1 MLANSIEIN
10 GCRHYF
16 LNQNKEMLV
25 YFIHSRYFVVEDN
38 DILHPLGIVYKPKG
52 CLDTLIRFVRQPNN
66 ETFLFKIN
74 EWNKPKNPF
83 YKRGRDEPIRFS
95 DEPIYKKIISKIRWY
110 TIK

>member
-10 GCRHYF
+10 GCKHYF
-16 LNQNKEMLV
+16 LNQKKESIV
-25 YFIHSRYFVVEDN
+25 YFIHSRYFVEEDN
-38 DILHPLGIVYKPKG
+38 DTLHPLGIVYKPKG
-52 CLDTLIRFVRQPNN
+52 CVDTLIRFVRQPNN

-74 EWNKPKNPF
+74 EWNKSDNPF
-83 YKRGRDEPIRFS
+83 HKRGKNEPIRFT